1 MKVSF
6 FSLSGVMGNYL
17 RTNSWEQKERFLN
30 LKSPEEL
37 ADLLEVEHKVL
48 VYYLYNLADED
59 KYFTFSIPKKSG
71 GFREIRSPHPILKEL
86 QQKLNEIL
94 LNVYVPET
102 PVFSYLKER
111 NIVQN
116 ARLHQNQKWV
126 FNLDLK
132 DFFPTIHFGR
142 VRGLFMSE
150 PYSLPDNVST
160 LLAQLC
166 CFDNQLP
173 QGAPTSPMI
182 SNMICARM
190 DRQLLRFAREH
201 HCLYSRYADDITI
214 SCPAEAF
221 PEQVVVKNTLG
232 IHVGKELTEII
243 AGNGFS
249 INEQKLRMQPWVS
262 KQEVTGLTVNLF
274 PNVSRKYVRQIRA
287 MLYAWQKFGLEN
299 AERDFIQKHDD
310 KFRHPDA
317 NPPSF
322 KRVLKGKI
330 DFLGLVRGKHN
341 TLYRRF
347 KKKYIWLQN
356 QEKNS

>member
-1 MKVSF
+1 MSTFISLGYPVNVSF
-6 FSLSGVMGNYL
+6 FLSRL
-17 RTNSWEQKERFLN
+17 CTL
-30 LKSPEEL
+30 
-37 ADLLEVEHKVL
+37 D
-48 VYYLYNLADED
+48 
-59 KYFTFSIPKKSG
+59 
-71 GFREIRSPHPILKEL
+71 
-86 QQKLNEIL
+86 NE
-94 LNVYVPET
+94 
-102 PVFSYLKER
+102 
-111 NIVQN
+111 
-116 ARLHQNQKWV
+116 
-126 FNLDLK
+126 
-132 DFFPTIHFGR
+132 
-142 VRGLFMSE
+142 
-150 PYSLPDNVST
+150 
-160 LLAQLC
+160 
-166 CFDNQLP
+166 LP
-173 QGAPTSPMI
+173 QGAATSPAL
-182 SNMICARM
+182 SNIICSNLDKRVYK
-190 DRQLLRFAREH
+190 LRRSRR
-201 HCLYSRYADDITI
+201 LRYTRYADDITI